1 VSSTLTSPAVRKDH
15 RDPVLRIAVLT
26 ESLLFYFLCI
36 LARPVYMDASDRN
49 VSGFVQVDMQV
60 ELCNHCVTFNFTASR

>member
-1 VSSTLTSPAVRKDH
+1 
-15 RDPVLRIAVLT
+15 VLRIAVLT